1 MKSIKLNLYRTL
13 LMCAG
18 FMISAFGSALY
29 VYSGLGADAFNLM
42 VQGVSG
48 VLGHMPACWYACCA
62 LCLHRSSLAPAL

>member
-1 MKSIKLNLYRTL
+1 MKSIKLNLYRIL

-42 VQGVSG
+42 MQGVSG
-48 VLGHMPACWYACCA
+48 VLGLAHAG
-62 LCLHRSSLAPAL
+62 SLGSIQNSV

>member
-13 LMCAG
+13 LMCVG

-48 VLGHMPACWYACCA
+48 VLGHMPAC
-62 LCLHRSSLAPAL
+62 

>member
-1 MKSIKLNLYRTL
+1 MKFIKLNLYRTL

-42 VQGVSG
+42 VQ
-48 VLGHMPACWYACCA
+48 L
-62 LCLHRSSLAPAL
+62 SLIHI

>member
-13 LMCAG
+13 LMCVG

-48 VLGHMPACWYACCA
+48 VLGHMTACWYACCA
-62 LCLHRSSLAPAL
+62 SCLHRSSSAPAL